1 MRSPSKQT
9 FIEKRRRPR
18 TNPKGSPMIRHLT
31 EEEES
36 ATETEKLVD
45 GLSKSQRVR
54 CPESQLKSMFEE
66 GDSDQG
72 HQMLLLDED

>member
-1 MRSPSKQT
+1 
-9 FIEKRRRPR
+9 
-18 TNPKGSPMIRHLT
+18 MIRHLT

-36 ATETEKLVD
+36 AAETEKLVD

-72 HQMLLLDED
+72 HQMLLLDEDWAMTTGLDTKGTNHW